1 LETKRKSFRFYS
13 TVMSRSK
20 VFFEMAL
27 DRWKILSV
35 VVVMLGSNT
44 VGYISNKETTYK
56 DWQGYCKRLHSLGTN
71 RS

>member
-1 LETKRKSFRFYS
+1 LKLQDKQVTKISS
-13 TVMSRSK
+13 
-20 VFFEMAL
+20 L
-27 DRWKILSV
+27 ILSV